1 MKNKGFGLAIAFVL
15 ALCAMFLGTFFPI
28 IGSSVFA
35 LILGIVL
42 NELVDLPENSRP
54 GLNWSGKKLLQYS
67 IIFMGFSLPIATVA
81 STGLSSLKISLPT
94 ITVAF
99 LAAMIF
105 GKVFHLKSHLRTL
118 IGFGTAICGGSA
130 IAAASPILEAK
141 DEDIALSISTI
152 FFFNILAVFIFPFL
166 GHLMHMN
173 DATFGTWAGTAI
185 NDTSSVVAA
194 GYTYSQSAGDLA
206 TIVKLSR
213 ALMIVPACLI
223 FAGVRYVR
231 SQNSHQKVD
240 LKKIFPWF
248 ILWFVVASIVT
259 SVRIFPSSLVPATK
273 FLSQWLMAMALA
285 GIGARVSFGQFRK
298 AGAAPLLT
306 GAFAWFAVAVSSL
319 IIQYFFS

>member
-1 MKNKGFGLAIAFVL
+1 M
-15 ALCAMFLGTFFPI
+15 C
-28 IGSSVFA
+28 SS
-35 LILGIVL
+35 
-42 NELVDLPENSRP
+42 DL
-54 GLNWSGKKLLQYS
+54 
-67 IIFMGFSLPIATVA
+67 
-81 STGLSSLKISLPT
+81 
-94 ITVAF
+94 
-99 LAAMIF
+99 
-105 GKVFHLKSHLRTL
+105 
-118 IGFGTAICGGSA
+118 
-130 IAAASPILEAK
+130 
-141 DEDIALSISTI
+141 ISTI

-173 DATFGTWAGTAI
+173 NATFGTWAGTAI

-259 SVRIFPSSLVPATK
+259 SVGIFPSSLVPATK